1 MPSFDHHGAQIYYEE
16 FGQGFPILTFAP
28 AGLQSVIDVWSQPS
42 APINPTTEFAG
53 SFRVIAMDQRNAGG
67 QSRAPITA
75 QDGWHTYAADHI
87 ALLDHL
93 RIDRCHLYGQ
103 CIGGSFIMSLL
114 KAQPQRIASAVL
126 AQPIGRVGEMKPG
139 RAARFDAWAKTLG
152 DHSEVNE
159 QVLDAIYQNLYG
171 PGFVYSVDR
180 AFVSSCRTPCLVLA
194 GNDEAHPFPI
204 SEEVAKLLPTP
215 SSWPSGRR
223 AQRSLRRSLA
233 SRSSWRSTR
242 RRGGK
247 IHPRG
252 RRQSGPRPSQY
263 WARTSRI
270 RTASASSSERC
281 GLISTSS
288 APAASAALTS
298 ATVALRE

>member
-1 MPSFDHHGAQIYYEE
+1 MPIFQHHGASIYYEE

-28 AGLQSVIDVWSQPS
+28 AGLQSIIDVWNGPS
-42 APINPTTEFAG
+42 APLNPTTEFAS

-114 KAQPQRIASAVL
+114 KAQPKRIASAVL
-126 AQPIGRVGEMKPG
+126 AQPIGGVGPMAPG

-152 DHSEVNE
+152 DHPEATE
-159 QVLDAIYQNLYG
+159 QVLEAFNQNLYG

-180 AFVSSCRTPCLVLA
+180 AFVASCQTPCLVLA
-194 GNDEAHPFPI
+194 GNDAAHPFAI
-204 SEEVAKLLPTP
+204 SEELVKLLPNAEFIPEWKEGAPLAAAKTRMKQFLAEHTP
-215 SSWPSGRR
+215 VR
-223 AQRSLRRSLA
+223 A
-233 SRSSWRSTR
+233 
-242 RRGGK
+242 
-247 IHPRG
+247 
-252 RRQSGPRPSQY
+252 
-263 WARTSRI
+263 
-270 RTASASSSERC
+270 
-281 GLISTSS
+281 
-288 APAASAALTS
+288 
-298 ATVALRE
+298 